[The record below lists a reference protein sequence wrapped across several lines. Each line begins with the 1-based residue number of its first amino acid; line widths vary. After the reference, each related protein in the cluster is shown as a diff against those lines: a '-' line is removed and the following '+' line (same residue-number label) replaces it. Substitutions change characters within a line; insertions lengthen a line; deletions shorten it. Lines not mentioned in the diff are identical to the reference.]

1 MNDEIFEETISESE
15 LMEDPRLRDTW
26 SEDVMA
32 LFTEK
37 EINKIDGKDYP
48 NVNGLRRVARIIL
61 GKVVVSQ
68 PVQVWPYSDGR
79 ATVLYQLVFENG
91 EVFGDVADV
100 SGDNTDQTFLAFAV
114 ASASTRAESR
124 CLRKALMIHSPSA
137 EEMDRSPDRNEK
149 ADVKPETESRKF
161 ITESQLDL
169 IDLRCKGLD
178 INTKKFI
185 LGTKYE
191 RVADV
196 EFEDGKKRIIKVA
209 EFVNGTKEVP
219 KSLLGYKPNWRD

>member
-1 MNDEIFEETISESE
+1 MSEEMFEETISESE

-26 SEDVMA
+26 SEDVMV

-61 GKVVVSQ
+61 GKIMSSQ

-79 ATVLYQLVFENG
+79 ATVLYQIAFENG

-149 ADVKPETESRKF
+149 TDVKPETENRKF
-161 ITESQLDL
+161 ITDSQLDL
-169 IDLRCKGLD
+169 IDLRCKSLD
-178 INTKKFI
+178 INAKKFL
-185 LGTKYE
+185 LGIKNE
-191 RVADV
+191 RVGDV
-196 EFEDGKKRIIKVA
+196 EFEEAKKKMLRIA

-219 KSLLGYKPNWRD
+219 KSLLGYNQNWRD